1 MFLIISIPPNF
12 NSSTYIPTFKWEI
25 TQGGFLHNSNKPN
38 SSVFFFHIFYI
49 HCFFSFDNLFVL
61 LHFQLSLKQNEK
73 YSCIS
78 LSFTYL
84 TRGKS
89 PKGWFDKCSF
99 RFHYWFTHL
108 DKQTKPVS
116 SSQIRDSIWTRR
128 LVTTINPIRWDLLET

>member
-38 SSVFFFHIFYI
+38 SSIFPFHIFLHTLLFSTLITYLI
-49 HCFFSFDNLFVL
+49 HRPP
-61 LHFQLSLKQNEK
+61 LSLVFKIK
-73 YSCIS
+73 IKSWIS

-84 TRGKS
+84 TPGKS

-99 RFHYWFTHL
+99 RFHYRFTNL
-108 DKQTKPVS
+108 DKQTKQVS
-116 SSQIRDSIWTRR
+116 SSQIRDSIGNRH
-128 LVTTINPIRWDLLET
+128 LVTTRLSLIT